1 MKCKLTILIIVT
13 LSLILAPV
21 GSTQPR
27 IIVFPL
33 EFDPFLFDEDGEIGI
48 DIENQGDEDLIFN
61 IDIVYQEDAEN
72 DYLMADPENGV
83 VEPEGELGLSVFYRY
98 GLLQEG
104 HNNAEILINSNDPEH
119 ETVVFRFHAYVYW
132 PYLDIELAEGW
143 NLISSYYSILHI
155 NSMEYIWREQVERD
169 ELIIAKDGEGR
180 FFLPAFDFNNI
191 PLWNFREGYLAKMA
205 EASTLQIDGE
215 PVEADTPIP
224 LDEGWSMI
232 AYFPEEEIEAPEA
245 FRNIEDVLIQA
256 KDGEGRFYLP
266 EQEFNNMQPLRRG
279 LGYMVKVTEEIELIW
294 NNR

>member
-1 MKCKLTILIIVT
+1 
-13 LSLILAPV
+13 
-21 GSTQPR
+21 
-27 IIVFPL
+27 
-33 EFDPFLFDEDGEIGI
+33 
-48 DIENQGDEDLIFN
+48 
-61 IDIVYQEDAEN
+61 
-72 DYLMADPENGV
+72 
-83 VEPEGELGLSVFYRY
+83 
-98 GLLQEG
+98 
-104 HNNAEILINSNDPEH
+104 
-119 ETVVFRFHAYVYW
+119 
-132 PYLDIELAEGW
+132 
-143 NLISSYYSILHI
+143 
-155 NSMEYIWREQVERD
+155 MEYIWREQVERD